1 MESLDQ
7 HSKDC
12 HCKGCENNIGICLEK
27 SLGGTLGTF
36 EKIFCRRCLV
46 QTKTLSS

>member
-12 HCKGCENNIGICLEK
+12 HCKGCENHLGICLEN
-27 SLGGTLGTF
+27 SLSDSLETF
-36 EKIFCRRCLV
+36 DKLFCRRCLV
-46 QTKTLSS
+46 RTNTLSS

>member
-12 HCKGCENNIGICLEK
+12 HCKGCQSHHEVCLQK
-27 SLGGTLGTF
+27 SLGGTLETF
-36 EKIFCRRCLV
+36 DKTFCRRCLV
-46 QTKTLSS
+46 HTKTLS